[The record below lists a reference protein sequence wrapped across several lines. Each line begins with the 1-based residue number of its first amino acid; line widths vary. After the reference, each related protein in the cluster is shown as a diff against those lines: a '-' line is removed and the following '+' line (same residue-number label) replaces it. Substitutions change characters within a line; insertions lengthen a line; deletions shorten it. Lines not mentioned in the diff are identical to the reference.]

1 MDYPDTWS
9 FSCIFFAHPGISHFR
24 DWQFSIA
31 LGNLMVS
38 RWPYMYLPW
47 LHVLRWARNTGVFNL
62 RLCGNWTNTNLLKW
76 WATMCSWNTNCEIL
90 WCVLYYVVS
99 GLTAIGCTCSAAE
112 NGNMKIMKLI
122 CKDQMSFQL
131 WTILSEHIGI
141 LHWIFELGTKSS

>member
-9 FSCIFFAHPGISHFR
+9 FRCIFFAHPGISHFR

-47 LHVLRWARNTGVFNL
+47 LHVLRWARNIGVFNL

-90 WCVLYYVVS
+90 WCALYYVVS

-112 NGNMKIMKLI
+112 NIWKYENYETLLQRSNEFSVV
-122 CKDQMSFQL
+122 DNFVRTHLNSPLNF
-131 WTILSEHIGI
+131 
-141 LHWIFELGTKSS
+141 WIRY